1 MAVRVGIDL
10 VSVESVARSLD
21 GPLRGRYL
29 ARIYTRAE
37 VAACTTPRGVDP
49 AMLAARFA
57 AKEAA
62 LKVIAAGDQGISF
75 RDIEVL
81 GRRARNPR
89 LALHGRAAQLAADAG
104 LTGLSLSVTHDDI
117 LAAAFVVAQC
127 R

>member
-1 MAVRVGIDL
+1 MRIRVGVDI
-10 VSVESVARSLD
+10 V
-21 GPLRGRYL
+21 
-29 ARIYTRAE
+29 
-37 VAACTTPRGVDP
+37 GVDRLRRLL
-49 AMLAARFA
+49 AEHVDALDTLFTHREQSYCLGKRRRYEHLAARFA

-62 LKVIAAGDQGISF
+62 LKVIATGDQGISF

-81 GRRARNPR
+81 GQRARNPR